1 MTGFDK
7 RYDKWKAMVETRL
20 QSYLPLPEEGIARI
34 KVYEAMRHS
43 LFAGGK
49 RLRPVLSLAA
59 CGAAGTSEEAALP
72 YACAIEMIHTYSL
85 IHDDLPAM
93 DNDDYRRGK
102 PSCHKAFGEA
112 TAILA
117 GDGLLNRAYEIM
129 LEDIS
134 GNSKDM
140 SADILINKAKAAAL
154 IAAASGAEG
163 MVGGQMEDI
172 LFEKST
178 IPDIRTVTPQ
188 MLKDM
193 HIKKTVMLIRA
204 ALLLPSVLSGNANGN
219 MEIIALY
226 ADSLGLAFQIR
237 DDILDLAG
245 DPSELGKSTGKD
257 NITGKA
263 TYVTIYGIE
272 KAGEMLAAVT
282 EDAVSAA
289 GRLGA
294 AGLFLAD
301 LAHRMSVRKS

>member
-1 MTGFDK
+1 MK
-7 RYDKWKAMVETRL
+7 YDKWKAMVETRL
-20 QSYLPLPEEGIARI
+20 QSYLPLPEEGISHI

-59 CGAAGTSEEAALP
+59 CEAAGTSEEAALP
-72 YACAIEMIHTYSL
+72 YACAIEIIHTYSL

-117 GDGLLNRAYEIM
+117 GDGLLNRAFEIM

-134 GNSKDM
+134 GNSKNM
-140 SADILINKAKAAAL
+140 SADILINKAKAAAS

-163 MVGGQMEDI
+163 MVGGQMDDI
-172 LFEKST
+172 LFEKDT
-178 IPDIRTVTPQ
+178 NPEIRTVTPQ

-204 ALLLPSVLSGNANGN
+204 ALVLPSVLSGNANGN
-219 MEIIALY
+219 MGIIASY

-245 DPSELGKSTGKD
+245 NLHELGKSTGKD
-257 NITGKA
+257 NMSGKA

-282 EDAVSAA
+282 EEAVSAA
-289 GRLGA
+289 GRLGV